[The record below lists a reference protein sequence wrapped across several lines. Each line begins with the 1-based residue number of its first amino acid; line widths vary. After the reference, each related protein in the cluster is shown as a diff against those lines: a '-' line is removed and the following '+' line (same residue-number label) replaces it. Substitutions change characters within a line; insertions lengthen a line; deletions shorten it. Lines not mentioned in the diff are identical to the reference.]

1 MNTERQSHTSELGS
15 APVATQSPPASH
27 GGGPLVS
34 VITPTYN
41 YGHLIGETF
50 ECLRS
55 QTYTHWECVVVD
67 DGSTDNTAEVVA
79 AYVARDPRIKYLRQQ
94 NQFQAAARNLGLR
107 HSAGEYVQFLDAD
120 DKIEPC
126 KLERQVAYLEQ
137 HPEVDIIYGGVRYF
151 TDAGID
157 ESLHS
162 VDEDNQPWM
171 RELSGQGRE
180 LVSALVRRNLMVVNA
195 PLVRRRVIDAVEPF
209 AEPLSPVED
218 WDYWVRCAIKGM
230 RFQYENLEGT
240 LALVRA
246 HPVSSSRNRVRAY
259 KSVLLMRKALSR
271 VITDDEARDLN
282 SEQMAMDEGYLGVEE
297 VCAGS
302 LLRGMWRFLRAAAL
316 ERKRRWRLKW
326 LFCAAAAPFVPRHRM
341 RAFVAASLTGA
352 LMRRGRS
359 L

>member
-1 MNTERQSHTSELGS
+1 MSL
-15 APVATQSPPASH
+15 P
-27 GGGPLVS
+27 PLVS
-34 VITPTYN
+34 VIVPTYN
-41 YGHLIGETF
+41 YGHLIEQT
-50 ECLRS
+50 LKS
-55 QTYTHWECVVVD
+55 LQAQTYPYWECVVVD
-67 DGSTDNTAEVVA
+67 DGSTDDTAEVVA
-79 AYVARDPRIKYLRQQ
+79 AYAASDPRIKYLRQQ

-107 HSAGEYVQFLDAD
+107 HSAGQYVQFLDAD
-120 DKIEPC
+120 DKIEPR
-126 KLERQVAYLEQ
+126 KLERQVAYLEE

-151 TDAGID
+151 TDTGLD

-180 LVSALVRRNLMVVNA
+180 LVSTLVRRNLMVINA
-195 PLVRRRVIDAVEPF
+195 ALVRRRVINAVEPF
-209 AEPLSPVED
+209 AEPLPPVED

-230 RFQYENLEGT
+230 RFQYQNLEGT

-271 VITDDEARDLN
+271 LITDKEVRDLN
-282 SEQMAMDEGYLGVEE
+282 SEQMATDEGYLGVEE

-326 LFCAAAAPFVPRHRM
+326 LFCAAAAPFVPKHRM
-341 RAFVAASLTGA
+341 RALVAASLTGA
-352 LMRRGRS
+352 LTRRGRS
-359 L
+359 S